1 MNQRHRSAM
10 SRRTLSLGSAMLAIG
25 TQSGIAAQPATPV
38 TPIADELPSFAD
50 RIGTL
55 LAMVPA
61 RELAN
66 DPLIP
71 FYYADLARQMASV
84 GVELPDPNVPLGS
97 LPDGFVESSL
107 ALPLAAHAFP
117 AGRTPE
123 WFETFGF
130 NPFGVDQAITLN
142 LAPDVVSI
150 FTGEFDVDAVRAT
163 LKASGYLPVQ
173 QETGGSYWTVG
184 DDIDLE
190 SSVGRL
196 GIGTMN
202 HAAVYDD
209 ALVFAQQESAIS
221 DFTQTVAGL
230 APSMLE
236 QELWA
241 GMIDLFSPD
250 TVGLIPVSP
259 GIVGVEDASPVLEA
273 ATPATGTS
281 SGLEYLAFGVRAG
294 SVSEPLSLV
303 GQGTPEAT
311 PVSGISSVPAQVDV
325 RIRYGSAAL
334 AGQEAEAIPERW
346 RELSS
351 PLSGQ
356 PYVELMWLDD
366 SRVHADDDLVVAVDF
381 TSDVPNRWIQMIQTR
396 DLAPILPVV
405 G

>member
-1 MNQRHRSAM
+1 
-10 SRRTLSLGSAMLAIG
+10 
-25 TQSGIAAQPATPV
+25 
-38 TPIADELPSFAD
+38 
-50 RIGTL
+50 
-55 LAMVPA
+55 
-61 RELAN
+61 
-66 DPLIP
+66 
-71 FYYADLARQMASV
+71 
-84 GVELPDPNVPLGS
+84 
-97 LPDGFVESSL
+97 
-107 ALPLAAHAFP
+107 
-117 AGRTPE
+117 
-123 WFETFGF
+123 
-130 NPFGVDQAITLN
+130 
-142 LAPDVVSI
+142 
-150 FTGEFDVDAVRAT
+150 
-163 LKASGYLPVQ
+163 
-173 QETGGSYWTVG
+173 YWTVG

-259 GIVGVEDASPVLEA
+259 GIVGAEDASPVLEA
-273 ATPATGTS
+273 ATPATRTS

-356 PYVELMWLDD
+356 PYVELMRLDD

-381 TSDVPNRWIQMIQTR
+381 TSDVPNRWIQMVQTR